1 VEDLGKKE
9 EPGKQLEP
17 ITSTTT
23 NTEELTQEEMGEL
36 FNDNYEDEDD
46 DENSFSISR
55 VQAEA
60 GFSKDEDGNLVLKG
74 RSGAARPSSAA
85 SSTVS
90 DIIAAAERPRAAV
103 FEPVRLQAAFQPG
116 ASPLHFSSRF
126 LVYNSVGI
134 VKAFASESESSIDVE
149 FHDVEVHHAF
159 HLANPEGYRL
169 AALTRRLLVLA
180 REGDEETPAKVCV
193 NYFAS
198 SDMNKEWS
206 LELPAGE
213 TIVAV
218 AGEECGLEECS
229 IFWICMICYGSRAF
243 AECGS

>member
-1 VEDLGKKE
+1 VVEDLEKTKE
-9 EPGKQLEP
+9 EEEAVKQQQQQP
-17 ITSTTT
+17 ATTV
-23 NTEELTQEEMGEL
+23 NSTEELTQEEMGEL
-36 FNDNYEDEDD
+36 FNDNYDDDDE

-60 GFSKDEDGNLVLKG
+60 GYAKDEDGNLVLKG
-74 RSGAARPSSAA
+74 GGGGAARPSSAA

-90 DIIAAAERPRAAV
+90 DIIAAAERPRAAAV
-103 FEPVRLQAAFQPG
+103 EPVRLQAAFQPG

-134 VKAFASESESSIDVE
+134 VKAFTSESESSIDVE

-159 HLANPEGYRL
+159 HLANPEGYCL
-169 AALTRRLLVLA
+169 AALTRRLVVLA
-180 REGDEETPAKVCV
+180 REGDGETPAKVCV

-213 TIVAV
+213 TILAV
-218 AGEECGLEECS
+218 AG
-229 IFWICMICYGSRAF
+229 
-243 AECGS
+243 

>member
-1 VEDLGKKE
+1 MVEDLEKTKE
-9 EPGKQLEP
+9 EEETVKQQQQQAA
-17 ITSTTT
+17 TTV
-23 NTEELTQEEMGEL
+23 NSTEELTQEEMGEL
-36 FNDNYEDEDD
+36 FNDNYDDDE

-60 GFSKDEDGNLVLKG
+60 GYAKDEDGNLVLKG
-74 RSGAARPSSAA
+74 GGGGAARPSSAA

-90 DIIAAAERPRAAV
+90 DIIAAAAERPRAAAV
-103 FEPVRLQAAFQPG
+103 EPVRLQAAFQPG

-134 VKAFASESESSIDVE
+134 VKAFTSESESSIDVE

-169 AALTRRLLVLA
+169 AALTRRLVVLA
-180 REGDEETPAKVCV
+180 REGDGETPAKVCV

-213 TIVAV
+213 TILAV
-218 AGEECGLEECS
+218 AGQDFLFLCPLFC
-229 IFWICMICYGSRAF
+229 ILRLFLF
-243 AECGS
+243 

>member
-1 VEDLGKKE
+1 VVEDLEKTKE
-9 EPGKQLEP
+9 EEETVKQQQQLP
-17 ITSTTT
+17 ATVNS
-23 NTEELTQEEMGEL
+23 TEELTQEEMGEL
-36 FNDNYEDEDD
+36 FNDNYDDDDDE

-60 GFSKDEDGNLVLKG
+60 GYAKDEDGNLVLKG
-74 RSGAARPSSAA
+74 GGGGAARPSSAA

-90 DIIAAAERPRAAV
+90 DIIAAAERPRAAAV
-103 FEPVRLQAAFQPG
+103 EPVRLQAAFQPG

-134 VKAFASESESSIDVE
+134 VKAFTSESESSIDVE

-169 AALTRRLLVLA
+169 AALTRRLVVLA
-180 REGDEETPAKVCV
+180 REGDGETPAKVCV

-206 LELPAGE
+206 LQLPAGE
-213 TIVAV
+213 TILAV
-218 AGEECGLEECS
+218 AG
-229 IFWICMICYGSRAF
+229 
-243 AECGS
+243 